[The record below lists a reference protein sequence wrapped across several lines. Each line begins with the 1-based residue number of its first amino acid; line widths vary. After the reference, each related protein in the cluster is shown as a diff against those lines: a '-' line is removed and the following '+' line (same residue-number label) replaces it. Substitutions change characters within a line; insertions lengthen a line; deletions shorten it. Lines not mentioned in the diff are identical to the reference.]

1 MEEGLRLEK
10 LTGLG
15 EIDAEGL
22 NGLTL
27 AYIGDAVY
35 EIILRTYMISH
46 GSKRVEKLHK
56 HVTALVNAGAQ
67 SRLIGLIEDKLTEE
81 ELAIYKRGRNSKTIT
96 SAKNQSIADYRRA
109 TGLEALM
116 GYLYLKK
123 DFERI
128 ADLLDEA
135 LPKLN
140 SMLRESAQGNV
151 RLEAEEGE
159 AL

>member
-1 MEEGLRLEK
+1 MEEGLSLEK
-10 LTGLG
+10 IIGLG
-15 EIDAEGL
+15 EIEAESL

-35 EIILRTYMISH
+35 EIILRTYMIAH

-81 ELAIYKRGRNSKTIT
+81 ELVIYKRGRNSKTIT

-116 GYLYLKK
+116 G
-123 DFERI
+123 
-128 ADLLDEA
+128 
-135 LPKLN
+135 
-140 SMLRESAQGNV
+140 
-151 RLEAEEGE
+151 
-159 AL
+159 